1 MSADNYYMI
10 RKHPTGGFCAIE
22 CCASEDDETDP
33 EARPGMK
40 SWPTVDE
47 AFDYA
52 EMQYS
57 EYGTRIH
64 KECREVQT
72 PTLFHVGD
80 KVDTYE
86 GPGTVLA
93 IIQWIEYR
101 VQVNED
107 GNHPWIGTFSEED
120 LTLLGP
126 DPVTLLEQARTAL
139 CKLAGEYTLIRG
151 LPPSAYVQETIT
163 ALTIAIGGNHEEA
176 T

>member
-1 MSADNYYMI
+1 
-10 RKHPTGGFCAIE
+10 
-22 CCASEDDETDP
+22 
-33 EARPGMK
+33 
-40 SWPTVDE
+40 
-47 AFDYA
+47 
-52 EMQYS
+52 
-57 EYGTRIH
+57 
-64 KECREVQT
+64 
-72 PTLFHVGD
+72 
-80 KVDTYE
+80 VDTYE

>member
-40 SWPTVDE
+40 SWPTVEE

-120 LTLLGP
+120 LTPLDP
-126 DPVTLLEQARTAL
+126 DSDTLLEQARTAL

-163 ALTIAIGGNHEEA
+163 ALTIAIGGNHE
-176 T
+176 

>member
-40 SWPTVDE
+40 SWPTVEE

-64 KECREVQT
+64 KECKIQNLTR
-72 PTLFHVGD
+72 FKMGD
-80 KVDTYE
+80 KVDTQE
-86 GPGTVLA
+86 GVGTV
-93 IIQWIEYR
+93 IEVNQWTEYSVR
-101 VQVNED
+101 LGENT
-107 GNHPWIGTFSEED
+107 NAPWVGSFMEED

-126 DPVTLLEQARTAL
+126 DSDTLLEQARTAL

-163 ALTIAIGGNHEEA
+163 ALTIAIGGNHE
-176 T
+176 